1 MKETP
6 VSNLERAFILA
17 ALEDNK
23 RTDGRLLNE
32 RRDLS
37 IDFGRED
44 GYVNAPER
52 HYSRN
57 LISEFSNFE
66 YKNYCILALAQTHH

>member
-6 VSNLERAFILA
+6 VSNVEKSFILS

-23 RTDGRLLNE
+23 RIDGRLLNE
-32 RRDLS
+32 RRELS

-44 GYVNAPER
+44 G
-52 HYSRN
+52 
-57 LISEFSNFE
+57 
-66 YKNYCILALAQTHH
+66 

>member
-6 VSNLERAFILA
+6 VSNVEKNFIIS

-23 RTDGRLLNE
+23 RIDGRLLNE
-32 RRDLS
+32 RRDIS

-44 GYVNAPER
+44 G
-52 HYSRN
+52 
-57 LISEFSNFE
+57 
-66 YKNYCILALAQTHH
+66 

>member
-6 VSNLERAFILA
+6 VSNLEKAFILA
-17 ALEDNK
+17 ALEDKK
-23 RTDGRLLNE
+23 RIDGRLLNE

-44 GYVNAPER
+44 G
-52 HYSRN
+52 
-57 LISEFSNFE
+57 
-66 YKNYCILALAQTHH
+66 

>member
-1 MKETP
+1 M
-6 VSNLERAFILA
+6 SNLERAFILA

-44 GYVNAPER
+44 GYVNGPAR

-57 LISEFSNFE
+57 LISEL
-66 YKNYCILALAQTHH
+66 LALAQTHH